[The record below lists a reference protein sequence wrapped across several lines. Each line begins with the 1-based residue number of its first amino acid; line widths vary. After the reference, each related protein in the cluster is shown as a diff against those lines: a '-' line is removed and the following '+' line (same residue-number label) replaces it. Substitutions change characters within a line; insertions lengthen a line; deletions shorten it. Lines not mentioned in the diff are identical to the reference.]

1 MHPVWRVM
9 DFRTVTYPEQK
20 QETPTESAE
29 GSAIARKE
37 QEPITQIS
45 RACKGTRRY
54 VRLKSQRH

>member
-1 MHPVWRVM
+1 MASYGLQ
-9 DFRTVTYPEQK
+9 DLRTLETK

-45 RACKGTRRY
+45 RACKGARRY
-54 VRLKSQRH
+54 VRLKSQLH